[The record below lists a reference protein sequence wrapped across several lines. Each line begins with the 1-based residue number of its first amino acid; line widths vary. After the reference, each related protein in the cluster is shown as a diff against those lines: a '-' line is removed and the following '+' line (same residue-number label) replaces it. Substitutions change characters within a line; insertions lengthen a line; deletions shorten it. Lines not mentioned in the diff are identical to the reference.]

1 MNNYIKMTQK
11 ELQINTVM
19 DKLITKGITIKEA
32 SKLITKSERQ
42 VIRIKKKY
50 ILEWSFWI
58 THKLRWKPSNNK
70 IDESKYIEPIQIV
83 KQKYIDYGIVPKK
96 CVNKKIG

>member
-1 MNNYIKMTQK
+1 MSPIVKVEMSPKKYDKIISIIINHKKYMNNYIKMTQK

-19 DKLITKGITIKEA
+19 DKLVTKEITIKEA

-58 THKLRWKPSNNK
+58 TALF
-70 IDESKYIEPIQIV
+70 
-83 KQKYIDYGIVPKK
+83 QKSV
-96 CVNKKIG
+96 